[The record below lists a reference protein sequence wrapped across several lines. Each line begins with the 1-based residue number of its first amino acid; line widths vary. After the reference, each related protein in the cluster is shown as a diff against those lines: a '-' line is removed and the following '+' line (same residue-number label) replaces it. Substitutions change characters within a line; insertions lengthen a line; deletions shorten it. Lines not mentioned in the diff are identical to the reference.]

1 MPLVIHLINHFLLRK
16 RNWMSDLSH
25 IHLLCYQTLC
35 RLFISSLIFT
45 ITKKKPIGKSRATL
59 RILSDTFNFQSFGR
73 DCTVDDM
80 RKHYH
85 QLYANHCLHYNITPT
100 LQLVYRFLQKACAT
114 SNFLWRSKKWFLVL
128 VSICRISQCFS
139 RLEWVV
145 AQCPLL
151 RLDKLIAALMIP
163 VTI

>member
-1 MPLVIHLINHFLLRK
+1 MF
-16 RNWMSDLSH
+16 DLSH

-35 RLFISSLIFT
+35 RLLFCSQSSNT
-45 ITKKKPIGKSRATL
+45 ETKKNKEKKTIGKSRATL

-114 SNFLWRSKKWFLVL
+114 TSNFL
-128 VSICRISQCFS
+128 
-139 RLEWVV
+139 
-145 AQCPLL
+145 
-151 RLDKLIAALMIP
+151 
-163 VTI
+163 